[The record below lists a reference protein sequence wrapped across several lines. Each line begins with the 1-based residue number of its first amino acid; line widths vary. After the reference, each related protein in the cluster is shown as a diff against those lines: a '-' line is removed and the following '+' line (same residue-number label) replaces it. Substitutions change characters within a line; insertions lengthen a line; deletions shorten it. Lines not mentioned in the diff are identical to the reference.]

1 MSVVDNK
8 CPACGAKITF
18 NPKNQKWDCEYC
30 GSKFT
35 LEEMQKH
42 NNASSEEANEVKSNV
57 KVEKIDGLDVYRC
70 KNCGAEIVADE
81 NTTATFCVY
90 CGSTAILKSK
100 IDKGVVPSF
109 VIPFKN
115 VKEDAV
121 NAFKKVTKGK
131 ILMPK
136 AFKDEKNIQK
146 ITGVYISL
154 WAYDFVGDGE
164 IVYNASDVRHWSDT
178 RSSYTETR
186 NYLTTVSG
194 HLEYEK
200 VLSDASTRF
209 DDDLMDSLEPFDLS
223 KLEKYNHAYLSGFLS
238 EKYDVEEKDG
248 VDRASKRAMNS
259 SINLLKTAVR
269 HQISSVSDNKFDLKK
284 KASDYILLPVWM
296 VNIKYKDKMY
306 TFAMNGE
313 TGKIVGNIPVDI
325 VKAIIVGIIVFM
337 ITFAIV
343 SIIMVAGGV
352 S

>member
-1 MSVVDNK
+1 
-8 CPACGAKITF
+8 
-18 NPKNQKWDCEYC
+18 
-30 GSKFT
+30 
-35 LEEMQKH
+35 
-42 NNASSEEANEVKSNV
+42 
-57 KVEKIDGLDVYRC
+57 
-70 KNCGAEIVADE
+70 
-81 NTTATFCVY
+81 
-90 CGSTAILKSK
+90 
-100 IDKGVVPSF
+100 
-109 VIPFKN
+109 
-115 VKEDAV
+115 
-121 NAFKKVTKGK
+121 
-131 ILMPK
+131 MPK

-146 ITGVYISL
+146 ITGVYISF

-178 RSSYTETR
+178 RYSYTETR

-284 KASDYILLPVWM
+284 KASDYTINKKEKQKEYIDTLINYKEKQDTNILDNYDRAKLDNKVLS
-296 VNIKYKDKMY
+296 IK
-306 TFAMNGE
+306 
-313 TGKIVGNIPVDI
+313 IRCIL
-325 VKAIIVGIIVFM
+325 
-337 ITFAIV
+337 
-343 SIIMVAGGV
+343 SQ
-352 S
+352 

>member
-35 LEEMQKH
+35 LEEMQQH
-42 NNASSEEANEVKSNV
+42 NNASSEEANKVKSDV
-57 KVEKIDGLDVYRC
+57 KEEKINGLDVYRC

-115 VKEDAV
+115 VKDDAIK
-121 NAFKKVTKGK
+121 AFKDVTKGK

-146 ITGVYISL
+146 ITGVYIPF
-154 WAYDFVGDGE
+154 WAYDFTGNGE
-164 IVYNASDVRHWSDT
+164 MSFNASDVRHWSDT
-178 RSSYTETR
+178 RYHYTETR
-186 NYLTTVSG
+186 NYKSTVSG

-200 VLSDASTRF
+200 VLADASTRF
-209 DDDLMDSLEPFDLS
+209 DDDLMDSLEPFDLK

-238 EKYDVEEKDG
+238 EKYDVSEEDG
-248 VDRASKRAMNS
+248 VPRASQRAMNS
-259 SINLLKTAVR
+259 SVSMLKSAVKHQMSTVADNNFNLKKTA
-269 HQISSVSDNKFDLKK
+269 SN
-284 KASDYILLPVWM
+284 YILLPVWM
-296 VNIKYKDKMY
+296 VNIKYKEKMY

-313 TGKIVGNIPVDI
+313 NGKIVGNIPVDTGKAI
-325 VKAIIVGIIVFM
+325 LVAIIVFIISFILVSLFM
-337 ITFAIV
+337 V
-343 SIIMVAGGV
+343 LAGDL
-352 S
+352 